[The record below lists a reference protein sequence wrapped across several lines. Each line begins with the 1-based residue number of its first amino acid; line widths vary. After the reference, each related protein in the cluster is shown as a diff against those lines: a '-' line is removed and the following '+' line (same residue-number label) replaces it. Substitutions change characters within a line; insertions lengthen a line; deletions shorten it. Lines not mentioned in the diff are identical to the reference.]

1 MLRVGF
7 IGLGVIS
14 HENVLGY
21 LDSPDARIV
30 AVCNRNRETGLPWLQ
45 QYGLTEA
52 EHFTDY
58 REMFSEAR
66 LDLVEILTPHHLHH
80 EQAIA
85 AAEAGVRGVSLQKPM
100 ANSLVECD
108 EIIAACAKHNV
119 VLKVYDNF
127 VFYPVYVK
135 AKQLIDE
142 GVIGEL
148 MSIRV
153 NTMAGLAEG
162 AAWPWCFQADSWRAD
177 LKTGGTGPLVGDD
190 GFHKFSLARW
200 FMDSDFEKIG
210 AWIDADTP
218 LDAPAFIRGKFK
230 TPPGAGPKY
239 AQVDFSFSPRM
250 VLPCDF
256 WLEDFVEIVGERG
269 IMWIN
274 LCSAAGD
281 RKLFAGN
288 QMSESAVFPPIA
300 VFVGG
305 KITTYL
311 EDISPPERN
320 WSTSFVAS
328 TKHFIQVLQ
337 QGGEPVYTGE
347 EGKEI
352 TRYAMAAY
360 ISAQENRDVM
370 LDEITSETEQAGSLK
385 IQSNFCNL
393 PGS

>member
-7 IGLGVIS
+7 IGLGAIS

-21 LDSPDARIV
+21 LDSPDAQIV
-30 AVCNRNRETGLPWLQ
+30 AVCNRNRETGLSWLH
-45 QYGLTEA
+45 QYSLTEA

-58 REMFSEAR
+58 REMFSKAR

-85 AAEAGVRGVSLQKPM
+85 AAEAGVRGISLQKPM

-108 EIIAACAKHNV
+108 QIIAACAKHDA

-142 GVIGEL
+142 GLIGEL

-200 FMDSDFEKIG
+200 FMESDLEKIG
-210 AWIDADTP
+210 AWIDAETP

-230 TPPGAGPKY
+230 TPPGKGPKY
-239 AQVDFSFSPRM
+239 AQIDFSFSPRM
-250 VLPCDF
+250 ALPCDF

-269 IMWIN
+269 IMWVN

-281 RKLFAGN
+281 RKMFAGN

-300 VFVGG
+300 VFVEG
-305 KITTYL
+305 KVTSYL
-311 EDISPPERN
+311 QDISPAERN

-352 TRYAMAAY
+352 TRYAMAAF
-360 ISAQENRDVM
+360 ISAQKRRDVM
-370 LDEITSETEQAGSLK
+370 LDEITSEAEQAGSLK
-385 IQSNFCNL
+385 IESNFCNL
-393 PGS
+393 PRS

>member
-7 IGLGVIS
+7 IGLGAIS

-21 LDSPDARIV
+21 LDSPDAQIV

-52 EHFTDY
+52 KHFTDY

-135 AKQLIDE
+135 AKKLIEE
-142 GVIGEL
+142 GLIGEL

>member
-7 IGLGVIS
+7 IGLGAIS

-21 LDSPDARIV
+21 LDSPDAQIV
-30 AVCNRNRETGLPWLQ
+30 AVCNRNRETGLSWLQ
-45 QYGLTEA
+45 QYGLTGA

-58 REMFSEAR
+58 REMFSKAR

-108 EIIAACAKHNV
+108 QIIAACAKHDV

-142 GVIGEL
+142 GLIGEL

-200 FMDSDFEKIG
+200 FMKSDFEKIG

-218 LDAPAFIRGKFK
+218 LDAPAFIRGKLK

-250 VLPCDF
+250 ALPCDF

-288 QMSESAVFPPIA
+288 QMSESAVF
-300 VFVGG
+300 
-305 KITTYL
+305 
-311 EDISPPERN
+311 
-320 WSTSFVAS
+320 STDCC
-328 TKHFIQVLQ
+328 ICR
-337 QGGEPVYTGE
+337 G
-347 EGKEI
+347 
-352 TRYAMAAY
+352 
-360 ISAQENRDVM
+360 
-370 LDEITSETEQAGSLK
+370 
-385 IQSNFCNL
+385 
-393 PGS
+393 